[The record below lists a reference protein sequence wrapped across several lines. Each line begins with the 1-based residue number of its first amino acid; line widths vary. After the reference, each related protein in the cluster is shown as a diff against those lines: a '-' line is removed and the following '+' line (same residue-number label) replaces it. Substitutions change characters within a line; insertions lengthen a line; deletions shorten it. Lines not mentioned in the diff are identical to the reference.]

1 MEESVSD
8 TGLWDIDGSG
18 SKGRMRVL
26 DNENMV
32 GSMTVWGLYWRQSA
46 REVKR
51 NMKGNGETVK
61 DNLTLKFL
69 IWHCYW

>member
-18 SKGRMRVL
+18 SEDRMRVL

-32 GSMTVWGLYWRQSA
+32 GLMTVWGLYWRQSA
-46 REVKR
+46 RE
-51 NMKGNGETVK
+51 GEEK
-61 DNLTLKFL
+61 HERE
-69 IWHCYW
+69 W